1 MTEPEY
7 IYRWSK
13 LCLST
18 VSVICIFPHLIG
30 GCQVLVFFTNM
41 YTVLSNLIWLILASN
56 NYPVEVASLIPV
68 LGVENVIT
76 LASFMCIAGNTEDDT
91 GLSSY
96 EIVAVMSGILWGI
109 HTSHITYLVSKNGG
123 AHVVLRYLGNDPEEP
138 FEI

>member
-18 VSVICIFPHLIG
+18 VSVIFIFPHLIG

-123 AHVVLRYLGNDPEEP
+123 AHIVLRHLDNDLEEP
-138 FEI
+138 F

>member
-18 VSVICIFPHLIG
+18 VSVIFIFPHLIG

-123 AHVVLRYLGNDPEEP
+123 AHIVLRHLSNDLEEP
-138 FEI
+138 F

>member
-1 MTEPEY
+1 M
-7 IYRWSK
+7 
-13 LCLST
+13 
-18 VSVICIFPHLIG
+18 
-30 GCQVLVFFTNM
+30 LVFFTNM

-76 LASFMCIAGNTEDDT
+76 LASFMCIAGNTDDDT

-123 AHVVLRYLGNDPEEP
+123 AHIVLRYLGNELEEP

>member
-1 MTEPEY
+1 M
-7 IYRWSK
+7 
-13 LCLST
+13 
-18 VSVICIFPHLIG
+18 
-30 GCQVLVFFTNM
+30 LVFFTNM
-41 YTVLSNLIWLILASN
+41 YTVLSNLIWLILALN

-109 HTSHITYLVSKNGG
+109 HTSHITYLVSKNESGPPYHYTG
-123 AHVVLRYLGNDPEEP
+123 LEEP

>member
-1 MTEPEY
+1 MSEPEY

-18 VSVICIFPHLIG
+18 VSLIIIPPHLIG
-30 GCQVLVFFTNM
+30 GCQVFVFFTNL
-41 YTVLSNLIWLILASN
+41 YTLLSNLIWLILASN
-56 NYPVEVASLIPV
+56 DYPVEIASLLPV

-76 LASFMCIAGNTEDDT
+76 LGSFMCITGNTEDEN

-96 EIVAVMSGILWGI
+96 EMVAVVSGILWGV
-109 HTSHITYLVSKNGG
+109 HTSHITHLVSKKEPGRLIG
-123 AHVVLRYLGNDPEEP
+123 LEEP

>member
-1 MTEPEY
+1 MSEPEY

-18 VSVICIFPHLIG
+18 VSLISISAHLIG
-30 GCQVLVFFTNM
+30 GCQVFVFFMNL
-41 YTVLSNLIWLILASN
+41 YTLLSNLIWLILASN
-56 NYPVEVASLIPV
+56 DYPVEIASLLPV

-76 LASFMCIAGNTEDDT
+76 LGSFMCITGNTEDEN

-96 EIVAVMSGILWGI
+96 EMVAVVSGILWGV
-109 HTSHITYLVSKNGG
+109 HTSHITHLVSKKEPGRLIG
-123 AHVVLRYLGNDPEEP
+123 LEEP

>member
-18 VSVICIFPHLIG
+18 VSVIFIFPHLIG

-109 HTSHITYLVSKNGG
+109 HTSHITYLVSKNESGPPY
-123 AHVVLRYLGNDPEEP
+123 HYNDLEEP
-138 FEI
+138 F

>member
-1 MTEPEY
+1 MSEPEY

-18 VSVICIFPHLIG
+18 VSLIIISPHLIG
-30 GCQVLVFFTNM
+30 GCQVFVFFTYL
-41 YTVLSNLIWLILASN
+41 YTLLSNLIWLILASN
-56 NYPVEVASLIPV
+56 DYPVEIASLLPV

-76 LASFMCIAGNTEDDT
+76 LGSFMCITGNTEDEN

-96 EIVAVMSGILWGI
+96 EMVAVVSGILWGV
-109 HTSHITYLVSKNGG
+109 HTSHITHLVSKKEPGRLIG
-123 AHVVLRYLGNDPEEP
+123 LEEP

>member
-1 MTEPEY
+1 MSEPEY

-18 VSVICIFPHLIG
+18 VSLIIISPHLIG
-30 GCQVLVFFTNM
+30 GCQVFVFFMNL
-41 YTVLSNLIWLILASN
+41 YTLLSNLIWLILASN
-56 NYPVEVASLIPV
+56 DYPVEIASLIPV

-76 LASFMCIAGNTEDDT
+76 LGSFMCITGNTEDET

-96 EIVAVMSGILWGI
+96 EMVAVVSGILWGV
-109 HTSHITYLVSKNGG
+109 HTSHITHLVSKKEPGRLIG
-123 AHVVLRYLGNDPEEP
+123 LEEP

>member
-18 VSVICIFPHLIG
+18 VSVIYIFPHLIG

-96 EIVAVMSGILWGI
+96 EIVAVMSGILWGV
-109 HTSHITYLVSKNGG
+109 HTSHITYLVSKNESGPPYHYTG
-123 AHVVLRYLGNDPEEP
+123 LEEP

>member
-1 MTEPEY
+1 MSEPEY

-18 VSVICIFPHLIG
+18 VSLISISTHLIG
-30 GCQVLVFFTNM
+30 GCQVFVFFTNL
-41 YTVLSNLIWLILASN
+41 YTLLSNLIWLILASN
-56 NYPVEVASLIPV
+56 DYPVEIASLLPV

-76 LASFMCIAGNTEDDT
+76 LGSFMCITGNTEDET

-96 EIVAVMSGILWGI
+96 EMVAVVSGILWGV
-109 HTSHITYLVSKNGG
+109 HTSHITHLVSKKEPGRLIG
-123 AHVVLRYLGNDPEEP
+123 LEEP

>member
-18 VSVICIFPHLIG
+18 VSVIFIFPHLIG
-30 GCQVLVFFTNM
+30 GCQVLVFFTNI

-96 EIVAVMSGILWGI
+96 EIVAVMSGILWGV
-109 HTSHITYLVSKNGG
+109 HTSHITYLVSKNESGPPYHYTG
-123 AHVVLRYLGNDPEEP
+123 LEEP

>member
-1 MTEPEY
+1 MSEPEY

-18 VSVICIFPHLIG
+18 VSLISISAHLIG
-30 GCQVLVFFTNM
+30 GCQVFVFFTNL
-41 YTVLSNLIWLILASN
+41 YTLLSNLIWLILASN
-56 NYPVEVASLIPV
+56 DYPVEIASLLPV

-76 LASFMCIAGNTEDDT
+76 LGSFMCITGNTEDEN

-96 EIVAVMSGILWGI
+96 EMVAVVSGILWGV
-109 HTSHITYLVSKNGG
+109 HTSHITHLVSKKEPGRLIG
-123 AHVVLRYLGNDPEEP
+123 LEEP

>member
-13 LCLST
+13 HCLST

-109 HTSHITYLVSKNGG
+109 HTSHITYLVSKNESGPPYHYTG
-123 AHVVLRYLGNDPEEP
+123 LEEP

>member
-18 VSVICIFPHLIG
+18 VSVIFIFPHLIG

-109 HTSHITYLVSKNGG
+109 HTSHITYLVSKNESGPPYHYTG
-123 AHVVLRYLGNDPEEP
+123 LEEP

>member
-18 VSVICIFPHLIG
+18 VSVVFIFPHLIG

-96 EIVAVMSGILWGI
+96 EIVAVMSGILWGV
-109 HTSHITYLVSKNGG
+109 HTSHITYLVSKNESGPPY
-123 AHVVLRYLGNDPEEP
+123 HYNDLEET

>member
-18 VSVICIFPHLIG
+18 VSLIIISPHLIG
-30 GCQVLVFFTNM
+30 GCQVFVFFTNL
-41 YTVLSNLIWLILASN
+41 YTFLSNLLWLILALNDYS
-56 NYPVEVASLIPV
+56 VEVASFIPV
-68 LGVENVIT
+68 LGVENIVI
-76 LASFMCIAGNTEDDT
+76 LGSFMCIAGNTEDDT

-96 EIVAVMSGILWGI
+96 EIVAVVSGILWGV
-109 HTSHITYLVSKNGG
+109 HTSHITHLVSKKEPGRLIG
-123 AHVVLRYLGNDPEEP
+123 LEEP